1 MQIKISQEQ
10 PLYVFLT
17 TECMEVK
24 HHTLDLFNKQSQ
36 VIKNNETGISAPKS
50 WILGNCRWRAGTQ
63 QLLYVAQT
71 ALTLRCSHLMWQGSY
86 AFPKAAP
93 RAYSPWAVIKMRCL
107 LRHFKDKAG
116 ERRAMW
122 FTTLLDKSHDAP
134 RPFAKY
140 PVLSM
145 TADRSAVLGEQNRK
159 EVFGALPLFQKNY
172 GSMKMHSQE
181 HPCREIWF
189 WCWVL

>member
-1 MQIKISQEQ
+1 MENTK
-10 PLYVFLT
+10 
-17 TECMEVK
+17 TE
-24 HHTLDLFNKQSQ
+24 TSD
-36 VIKNNETGISAPKS
+36 PKS
-50 WILGNCRWRAGTQ
+50 WILRNCRWRAGSQ

-93 RAYSPWAVIKMRCL
+93 RAYSPWAVIKIRCL

-140 PVLSM
+140 PVLFM
-145 TADRSAVLGEQNRK
+145 TADRSAVLGERNRK

-172 GSMKMHSQE
+172 GLMKMHSQE
-181 HPCREIWF
+181 HLCRKIWF